1 MIHDEFLYRGIVV
14 PDPGSRIGRLRPGQV
29 RVSPWNQAA
38 DIRATVIPVPAAV
51 AAQQPEQGVLM
62 SAGSMGFT
70 GGQSKTGITGKKQPV
85 FRYIHDPDEGTR
97 GEQWGKLP

>member
-62 SAGSMGFT
+62 SAGSMDVPEGMRH
-70 GGQSKTGITGKKQPV
+70 PV

-97 GEQWGKLP
+97 GEQRGKLP